1 MRTLIIVTLPVSQI
15 YTYSILLYSE
25 LSANAINIGTPHT
38 CEEAAGQ
45 LQSVPA
51 IGSLQITGCVHVH
64 LGHWTGFMQGT
75 AGYNAWQAAGRH
87 PKDFASCRHP
97 LV

>member
-1 MRTLIIVTLPVSQI
+1 MQSTLALHIPVKRRLASF
-15 YTYSILLYSE
+15 
-25 LSANAINIGTPHT
+25 NH
-38 CEEAAGQ
+38 
-45 LQSVPA
+45 VPA
-51 IGSLQITGCVHVH
+51 IGSLQMTGCVHVH

-97 LV
+97 LKLPHDNLECFAD